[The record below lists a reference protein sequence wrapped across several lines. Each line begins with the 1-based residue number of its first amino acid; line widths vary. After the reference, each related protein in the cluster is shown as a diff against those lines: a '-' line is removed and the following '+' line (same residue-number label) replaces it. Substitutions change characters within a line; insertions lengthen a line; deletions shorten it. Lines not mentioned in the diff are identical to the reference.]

1 MTWKD
6 NIFMDMKFCKKVSN
20 FKMADIKIVSEYDQE
35 ISQ

>member
-20 FKMADIKIVSEYDQE
+20 FKMADIKNSK
-35 ISQ
+35 